1 MRNWELEVIRI
12 GNVHSK
18 EVIAVVRV
26 AVVGLGPIGNIH
38 LRQYAAHPGVQ
49 LVGVCDLI
57 RERADA
63 AAAAYGVPAFLVARE
78 MLEAVKPDI
87 CGVCTAGHEYGSDH
101 FEPTM
106 LALEAG
112 CSVLGEK
119 PICNEI
125 DKAEQMVR
133 AARDRGVCHGVNLN
147 HRFTRFTRTAKQWV
161 DEGRL
166 GHLLFVNMSM
176 WIMNPRESS
185 PWFQIKALH
194 PHTVDVMR
202 HFCGDVRQVQ
212 CFATKAPGR
221 DLWSTAHFSMKFANG
236 VVGGLTGSYDIERG
250 HPMERCEVAGTGG
263 RFVLDDMM
271 SRLTLY
277 PAGNPETTVISNT
290 PFGDIPEKVFED
302 TFRNRIHRFVDQV
315 VAGDRPED
323 IEGSGAEA
331 LAAQRVLA
339 AAIQSVQ
346 ENSVVDVVV
355 PNTTV

>member
-1 MRNWELEVIRI
+1 MVR
-12 GNVHSK
+12 
-18 EVIAVVRV
+18 IAVI
-26 AVVGLGPIGNIH
+26 GLGPIGNMH
-38 LRQYAAHPGVQ
+38 LRQYAAHADVE
-49 LVGVCDLI
+49 LVGVCDLV

-63 AAAAYGVPAFLVARE
+63 AAGVYGVPGFGDAKD
-78 MLEAVKPDI
+78 MLATLRPDL
-87 CGVCTAGHEYGSDH
+87 CGVCTAGYEYGSDH

-106 LALEAG
+106 LALDAG
-112 CSVLGEK
+112 CHVLGEK

-133 AARDRGVCHGVNLN
+133 AARDRGVCYGVNLN
-147 HRFTRFTRTAKQWV
+147 HRFTRLTQIAKQWV

-166 GHLLFVNMSM
+166 GRLLFVNMAM
-176 WIMNPRESS
+176 WIMNRRESS

-221 DLWSTAHFSMKFANG
+221 EIWSTAHFNMKFANG

-263 RFVLDDMM
+263 RFVLEDMM

-277 PAGNPETTVISNT
+277 PAGNPETTVVSNR

-302 TFRNRIHRFVDQV
+302 TFKNRIHRFVDQV
-315 VAGDRPED
+315 AAGARPEE
-323 IEGSGAEA
+323 IEGSGAEG

-339 AAIQSVQ
+339 AAIQSIE
-346 ENSVVDVVV
+346 ENSVVDVTV
-355 PNTTV
+355 PNGAV